1 MLFIWRTRMNTN
13 TSVERPEMTPD
24 VSAGVRRWLIKG
36 YVGVLF
42 TAAMLF
48 IPAWRLDW
56 VMGWVYV
63 ALWLLWHSALAL
75 ILIPT
80 NPELLAE
87 RAKAQ
92 KGTKSWDLM
101 LVSFAGL
108 ATIALGIVAGLD
120 VRLGWTAQALPPGQ
134 ISLALQIVA
143 AAIAALGY
151 ALVVWAM
158 AANAFFSET
167 VRIQE
172 DRGQTVA
179 TGGPYRYVRHPG
191 YVGSVAFN
199 LVTPIMLG
207 SLWALIPGVLAAL
220 TFVIRTALEDRTLQQ
235 ALPGYVEYA
244 QRTRYRLVPGIW

>member
-1 MLFIWRTRMNTN
+1 
-13 TSVERPEMTPD
+13 
-24 VSAGVRRWLIKG
+24 
-36 YVGVLF
+36 LF

-75 ILIPT
+75 ILIPR

-87 RAKAQ
+87 RARAQ
-92 KGTKSWDLM
+92 KGTKSWDWILLS
-101 LVSFAGL
+101 LVGM
-108 ATIALGIVAGLD
+108 ATMAVGIVAGFD
-120 VRLGWTAQALPPGQ
+120 VRLGWTAQVMSGGRV
-134 ISLALQIVA
+134 SLVLQIAA

-158 AANAFFSET
+158 EANAFFSET

-172 DRGQTVA
+172 DRAQTVA
-179 TGGPYRYVRHPG
+179 TGGPYRIVRHPG

-199 LVTPIMLG
+199 LAAPIMLG

-220 TFVIRTALEDRTLQQ
+220 AFVVRTALEDRTLQQ
-235 ALPGYVEYA
+235 ELAGYVQYT
-244 QRTRYRLVPGIW
+244 QRTRNRLVPGVW

>member
-1 MLFIWRTRMNTN
+1 MGTDATMGRA
-13 TSVERPEMTPD
+13 EMTPE
-24 VSAGVRRWLIKG
+24 VSEAVRRWLIKG

-87 RAKAQ
+87 RARAQ
-92 KGTKSWDLM
+92 KGSKSWDVM
-101 LVSFAGL
+101 LISFAGL
-108 ATIALGIVAGLD
+108 ATMAQGILAGFD
-120 VRLGWTAQALPPGQ
+120 VRLGWTTQALSGGQ
-134 ISLALQIVA
+134 IPLLLQVVA
-143 AAIAALGY
+143 AVIAALGY

-191 YVGSVAFN
+191 YVGSVVFN
-199 LVTPIMLG
+199 LVSPIMLG

-220 TFVIRTALEDRTLQQ
+220 AFVIRTALEDRTLQQ
-235 ALPGYVEYA
+235 ELPGYVEYT
-244 QRTRYRLVPGIW
+244 QRTRHRLLPGIW

>member
-1 MLFIWRTRMNTN
+1 MGTDATMGRA
-13 TSVERPEMTPD
+13 EMTPE
-24 VSAGVRRWLIKG
+24 VSEAVRRWLIKG

-87 RAKAQ
+87 RARAQ
-92 KGTKSWDLM
+92 KGSKSWDVM
-101 LVSFAGL
+101 LISFAGL
-108 ATIALGIVAGLD
+108 ATMAEGILAGFD
-120 VRLGWTAQALPPGQ
+120 VRLGWTTQALSGGQ
-134 ISLALQIVA
+134 IPLLLQVVA
-143 AAIAALGY
+143 AVIAALGY

-191 YVGSVAFN
+191 YVGSVVFN
-199 LVTPIMLG
+199 LVSPIMLG

-220 TFVIRTALEDRTLQQ
+220 AFVIRTALEDRTLQQ
-235 ALPGYVEYA
+235 ELPGYVEYT
-244 QRTRYRLVPGIW
+244 QRTRHRLLPGIW

>member
-1 MLFIWRTRMNTN
+1 MNADA
-13 TSVERPEMTPD
+13 SMGRAEMTPE
-24 VSAGVRRWLIKG
+24 VSAAVRHWLIKG

-63 ALWLLWHSALAL
+63 ALWLLWHSALAVV
-75 ILIPT
+75 LIPT

-87 RAKAQ
+87 RARAQ
-92 KGTKSWDLM
+92 RGTKSWDLM
-101 LVSFAGL
+101 LASFVGL
-108 ATIALGIVAGLD
+108 ATLALGILAGFD
-120 VRLGWTAQALPPGQ
+120 VRLGWTVQMLSGGQ
-134 ISLALQIVA
+134 VSLLLQIAA

-199 LVTPIMLG
+199 LVSPIILG

-220 TFVIRTALEDRTLQQ
+220 AFVIRTALEDRTLRQE
-235 ALPGYVEYA
+235 LPGYVEYT
-244 QRTRYRLVPGIW
+244 QRTRYRLLPGIW

>member
-1 MLFIWRTRMNTN
+1 
-13 TSVERPEMTPD
+13 MTPEL
-24 VSAGVRRWLIKG
+24 SAAVRRWLIKG

-87 RAKAQ
+87 RARPQ
-92 KGTKSWDLM
+92 KGSKSWDVKL
-101 LVSFAGL
+101 LSFTGL
-108 ATIALGIVAGLD
+108 ATLALGILAGFD
-120 VRLGWTAQALPPGQ
+120 VRLGWTAQALSGGQ
-134 ISLALQIVA
+134 VSLLLQVA
-143 AAIAALGY
+143 AAVIAALGY
-151 ALVVWAM
+151 ALSVWAM
-158 AANAFFSET
+158 TANAFFSVT

-179 TGGPYRYVRHPG
+179 TGGPYRVVRHPG

-199 LVTPIMLG
+199 LLSPIMLG

-220 TFVIRTALEDRTLQQ
+220 AFVIRTALEDRTLQQ
-235 ALPGYVEYA
+235 ELPGYVEYA